1 MYSNMSKPL
10 WLKVIRNKANG
21 QINLNPPMK
30 KLPKELRDKLK
41 HKSSSIKMLV
51 NFKEVKLE

>member
-1 MYSNMSKPL
+1 MSKPL